1 MTVHTLRKVAI
12 ATACSFAL
20 VLSSGVTVAA
30 DDNEEMR
37 EDANDAVEQVTEA
50 SRLLQQMKRSPE
62 LAAVLE
68 RSRGVFLVPDSTVA

>member
-1 MTVHTLRKVAI
+1 MTVHTLKKAAI